1 MKEYGGYLEF
11 EKFDGKGYHSD
22 CLALNTGR
30 NCLRYIIRKRKIKRL
45 VVPYYICDSVTDVC
59 REEEVEIIYYPIS
72 EIFRPILLKDMEEEY
87 VYIVNYYG
95 QLDNRFL
102 KELCKKYPKIIID
115 NAQAFFQQPISGV
128 DTIYT
133 CRKFF
138 GVPDGAYLYTSIEG
152 KDNLH
157 RQYSYNRLEFL
168 AGRYE
173 KTASEFYE
181 GFLQNEEYLGRQEIG
196 QISRMTNNILCA
208 VDYDKIKQVREENYQ
223 ILERELSSLNELKI
237 QMGTGPYMYPLL
249 LSNGGRIRK
258 KLQENKLYIPCLWPN
273 VTESSIYQLEAY
285 YAQNILP
292 VPCDQRYSAE
302 DMKDIV
308 AIIKKVLEVES

>member
-102 KELCKKYPKIIID
+102 KEI
-115 NAQAFFQQPISGV
+115 
-128 DTIYT
+128 
-133 CRKFF
+133 
-138 GVPDGAYLYTSIEG
+138 
-152 KDNLH
+152 
-157 RQYSYNRLEFL
+157 
-168 AGRYE
+168 GR
-173 KTASEFYE
+173 AH
-181 GFLQNEEYLGRQEIG
+181 
-196 QISRMTNNILCA
+196 
-208 VDYDKIKQVREENYQ
+208 V
-223 ILERELSSLNELKI
+223 
-237 QMGTGPYMYPLL
+237 
-249 LSNGGRIRK
+249 
-258 KLQENKLYIPCLWPN
+258 
-273 VTESSIYQLEAY
+273 
-285 YAQNILP
+285 
-292 VPCDQRYSAE
+292 
-302 DMKDIV
+302 
-308 AIIKKVLEVES
+308 